1 MADLIQV
8 LLVEDNTAYS
18 AFVNDAL
25 ATAEGDFHITTTDSL
40 RHAVESLTSRT
51 FSVVLLDLNLP
62 DSDGLETLNRIQQ
75 AAAGMPIVVLSGVLD
90 EDLAVAALQA
100 GAQDYLLKP
109 DIHPAVITR
118 VIRYAIERRAAEA
131 RLHERDVHYRSIV
144 ESSFDAI
151 ITIGAD
157 GKITE
162 FNPAAEVMFGRRR
175 DAVIGR
181 ELAET
186 IIPERLRDA
195 HRAGLARQTDPAAAI
210 MRRRIELVALRADGE
225 EFPIELTLSKVSPA
239 AGPVFTAF
247 VRDLSERRR
256 AEAEQN
262 RALSRI
268 AEQASLLDQARDAII
283 VRDLQHRIRYYNR
296 SAERLYGWTSGDVM
310 GQSVRERFFPDP
322 SIFDEAM
329 KTLLTRGDWQGELSV
344 TGRDNAR
351 LVVESRWTL
360 TGDASGEP
368 RAVLVIDTDITER
381 KELER
386 RFLRAQRME
395 SIGTLAGGIAHD
407 LNNMLAPVLMSIEL
421 LKDCESDA
429 ERDSILAT
437 IEASTRRGAEMVRQ
451 VLTFARGVEG
461 DRTAV
466 DVAGLL
472 KEIEKFA
479 NDTFMKNI
487 TVSTAVNGNVTVL
500 GDQTQLHQVLIN
512 LGVNARDAMPK
523 GGMLTLSA
531 GVETTDK
538 GDPKVDPSAAG
549 GDYVVIR
556 VGDTGTGIAPGI
568 IDRIFEPFFTSKAT
582 GKGTGLGLS
591 TSLAIVKS
599 HGGFMRVDSEVGRG
613 STFTIYLP
621 ALAERAQPAIE
632 PEKIAGGRRGAGE
645 MILVVDD
652 EEPVLRMTTL
662 VLESFGYRVLAAISG
677 AEAETLFREHRDE
690 IKVVFTDMTMP
701 GMDGATLIR
710 RVREIDPDARV
721 IAASGLGAAQAARVA
736 GVRRFLSKPYTADTV
751 LKAITDAVRAE
762 A

>member
-1 MADLIQV
+1 MPAPFQV
-8 LLVEDNTAYS
+8 LLVEDSAPYS

-25 ATAEGDFHITTTDSL
+25 ATSEAGFTITTADSL
-40 RHAVESLTSRT
+40 RQALDLLALRP
-51 FSVVLLDLNLP
+51 FSVILLDLNLP
-62 DSDGLETLNRIQQ
+62 DSEGLATLQRLLKV
-75 AAAGMPIVVLSGVLD
+75 AGDVPIVVLSGMHD
-90 EDLAVAALQA
+90 QDLAMAALQA
-100 GAQDYLLKP
+100 GAQDFLLKD

-131 RLHERDVHYRSIV
+131 RLHERDVYYRSIV

-151 ITIGAD
+151 ITIDAAGNV
-157 GKITE
+157 TE
-162 FNPAAEVMFGRRR
+162 FNAAAEAMFGRSR
-175 DAVIGR
+175 DAVVGQ

-186 IIPERLRDA
+186 IIPERLREA
-195 HRAGLARQTDPAAAI
+195 HRAGLARQSQPAASI
-210 MRRRIELVALRADGE
+210 GRRRVELTGMHASGT
-225 EFPIELTLSKVSPA
+225 EFPVELTLSKVSTA
-239 AGPVFTAF
+239 AGPLFTAF
-247 VRDLSERRR
+247 IRDLSERRR

-283 VRDLQHRIRYYNR
+283 VRDLQNRIRYYNR

-322 SIFDEAM
+322 TVFDEAM
-329 KTLLTRGDWQGELSV
+329 KTLFSRGDWQGELTV
-344 TGRDNAR
+344 TGRDNAKMI
-351 LVVESRWTL
+351 VESRWTL
-360 TGDASGEP
+360 TRDVSGEP

-421 LKDCESDA
+421 LKDCHSDA

-437 IEASTRRGAEMVRQ
+437 IEASTRRGAALVRQ

-472 KEIEKFA
+472 KEVEKFA

-487 TVSTAVNGNVTVL
+487 TVRTAVSGNVTVL
-500 GDQTQLHQVLIN
+500 GDHTQLHQVLIN
-512 LGVNARDAMPK
+512 LGVNARDAMPD
-523 GGMLTLSA
+523 GGTLTLSA
-531 GVETTDK
+531 DVEPIRK
-538 GDPKVDPSAAG
+538 GDPKVDLSARA

-556 VGDTGTGIAPGI
+556 VTDTGTGIPPGI
-568 IDRIFEPFFTSKAT
+568 IDRVFEPFFTSKVT
-582 GKGTGLGLS
+582 GRGTGLGLS
-591 TSLAIVKS
+591 TSLAIVRS
-599 HGGFMRVDSEVGRG
+599 HGGYMRVDSEVGSG
-613 STFTIYLP
+613 STFTVYLP
-621 ALAERAQPAIE
+621 ALAERVQPSVKSEQSA
-632 PEKIAGGRRGAGE
+632 PDRGAGE

-652 EEPVLRMTTL
+652 EESVLRMTTL
-662 VLESFGYRVLAAISG
+662 VLESFGYRVLAAVSG
-677 AEAETLFREHRDE
+677 AEAETLFRAHRDE

-710 RVREIDPDARV
+710 KVREIDPHARV

-751 LKAITDAVRAE
+751 LKAITDAVRAD

>member
-1 MADLIQV
+1 MSALVRV
-8 LLVEDNTAYS
+8 LVVEDNAEYS
-18 AFVNDAL
+18 AFVKHAL
-25 ATAEGDFHITTTDSL
+25 ASADSDFEITTAGSL
-40 RHAVESLTSRT
+40 RDAVDHLRHHA
-51 FSVVLLDLNLP
+51 FGVVLLDLHLP
-62 DSDGLETLNRIQQ
+62 DSDGIDTLRLIH
-75 AAAGMPIVVLSGVLD
+75 AAAGDAPVIVLSGVLD
-90 EDLAVAALQA
+90 QDLAMATLKL
-100 GAQDYLLKP
+100 GAQDYLLKQ

-131 RLHERDVHYRSIV
+131 RLHERDAHYRSIV

-151 ITIGAD
+151 ISIDANGLV
-157 GKITE
+157 TE
-162 FNPAAEVMFGRRR
+162 FNVSAEMMFGRSR
-175 DAVIGR
+175 VSVLGR
-181 ELAET
+181 ELADS

-195 HRAGLARQTDPAAAI
+195 HRAGLIRQADPGALI
-210 MRRRIELVALRADGE
+210 GRRRVELIGMRADGS
-225 EFPIELTLSKVSPA
+225 EFPLELTLSKVRTAS
-239 AGPVFTAF
+239 GPVFTAF
-247 VRDLSERRR
+247 IRDLSDRRR
-256 AEAEQN
+256 AESEQN

-322 SIFDEAM
+322 AIFDDAM
-329 KTLLTRGDWQGELSV
+329 KTLLNRGDWMGELPV
-344 TGRDNAR
+344 TGRDGQK
-351 LVVESRWTL
+351 LIVESRWTL
-360 TGDASGEP
+360 TRDASGQP

-421 LKDCESDA
+421 LKDCESDQ
-429 ERDSILAT
+429 ERDAILAT
-437 IEASTRRGAEMVRQ
+437 IEASTRRGADLVRQ

-466 DVAGLL
+466 DVLGLL
-472 KEIEKFA
+472 KDVEKFA

-487 TVSTAVNGNVTVL
+487 TVRSVVAGNVTVL

-512 LGVNARDAMPK
+512 LCVNARDAMPK
-523 GGMLTLSA
+523 GGTLTLSA
-531 GVETTDK
+531 GLESIRK
-538 GDPKVDPSAAG
+538 GDPKVDPVAPA

-556 VGDTGTGIAPGI
+556 VEDTGTGIPPVV
-568 IDRIFEPFFTSKAT
+568 IDRVFEPFFTSKAT

-599 HGGFMRVDSEVGRG
+599 HGGYVRVDSEVGRG
-613 STFTIYLP
+613 STFTVYLP
-621 ALAERAQPAIE
+621 ALAERVRPV
-632 PEKIAGGRRGAGE
+632 EKVAKAAPDRGAGE

-662 VLESFGYRVLAAISG
+662 VLESFGYRVLPAINGS
-677 AEAETLFREHRDE
+677 EAETLFRAHRDE

-701 GMDGATLIR
+701 GMDGATLIGKL
-710 RVREIDPDARV
+710 REIDPHARV
-721 IAASGLGAAQAARVA
+721 IAASGLGAAQASRVA

>member
-1 MADLIQV
+1 VPSFQV
-8 LLVEDNTAYS
+8 LLVEDNAAYS
-18 AFVNDAL
+18 AFVNNAL
-25 ATAEGDFHITTTDSL
+25 ATSGAGFTITTADSL
-40 RHAVESLTSRT
+40 RGALDWLAVQR
-51 FSVVLLDLNLP
+51 FSVILLDLNLP
-62 DSDGLETLNRIQQ
+62 DSEGLDTLTRLQG
-75 AAAGMPIVVLSGVLD
+75 AAVDTPIVVLSGVHD
-90 EDLAVAALQA
+90 QDLAMASLQA
-100 GAQDYLLKP
+100 GAQDYLLKE

-131 RLHERDVHYRSIV
+131 RLHEREVHYRSIV

-151 ITIGAD
+151 ITIDAE
-157 GKITE
+157 GKVTE
-162 FNPAAEVMFGRRR
+162 FNLSAELMFGRSRMS
-175 DAVIGR
+175 VLGR

-195 HRAGLARQTDPAAAI
+195 HRAGLLRQADPGMLI
-210 MRRRIELVALRADGE
+210 GRRRVELIGLRADGS
-225 EFPIELTLSKVSPA
+225 EFPVELTLSKVRTGS
-239 AGPVFTAF
+239 GPVFTAF
-247 VRDLSERRR
+247 IRDLSDRRR
-256 AEAEQN
+256 AEAEQH

-296 SAERLYGWTSGDVM
+296 SAERLYGWTPGDVM

-322 SIFDEAM
+322 AVFDEAM
-329 KTLLTRGDWQGELSV
+329 KTLLSRGDWLGELSV
-344 TGRDNAR
+344 TGRDHAK
-351 LVVESRWTL
+351 LIVESRWTL
-360 TGDASGEP
+360 TRDVSGEP

-421 LKDCESDA
+421 LKDCASDA
-429 ERDSILAT
+429 ERDAILAT
-437 IEASTRRGAEMVRQ
+437 IEASTRRGAALVRQ

-472 KEIEKFA
+472 TEVEKFA

-487 TVSTAVNGNVTVL
+487 TVHTTVSGNVTVL

-512 LGVNARDAMPK
+512 LGVNARDAMPS
-523 GGMLTLSA
+523 GGTLTLSA
-531 GVETTDK
+531 GVEAISK
-538 GDPKVDPSAAG
+538 GDPKVDLSARAG
-549 GDYVVIR
+549 NYVVIR
-556 VGDTGTGIAPGI
+556 VTDTGTGIPAGI
-568 IDRIFEPFFTSKAT
+568 IDRVFEPFFTSKGT

-591 TSLAIVKS
+591 TSLAIVRS
-599 HGGFMRVDSEVGRG
+599 HGGFMRVDSDVGSG
-613 STFTIYLP
+613 STFTVYLP
-621 ALAERAQPAIE
+621 ALAERVQPSAKAE
-632 PEKIAGGRRGAGE
+632 QTAPDRGAGE

-677 AEAETLFREHRDE
+677 AEAETLFRAHRDE

-701 GMDGATLIR
+701 GMDGAALIR
-710 RVREIDPDARV
+710 RVREIDPHARV

-751 LKAITDAVRAE
+751 LKAITDAVRAD